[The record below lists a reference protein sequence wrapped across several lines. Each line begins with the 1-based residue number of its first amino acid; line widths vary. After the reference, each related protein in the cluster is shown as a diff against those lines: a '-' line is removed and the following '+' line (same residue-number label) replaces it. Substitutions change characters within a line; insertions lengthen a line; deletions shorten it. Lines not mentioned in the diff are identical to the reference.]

1 MRRTKSQRLLII
13 DTFRDPISELLELR
27 SVGIFDNLGDL
38 ASIYGGVLGDFFA
51 EKTMAIDYYL
61 NYSGK
66 KKISNLFET
75 AIKNYDDGYSREH
88 PDTVISNV
96 IWIKYSDKWRKILEA
111 FYSNYDIDD
120 EFSTERKREANN
132 VDDIITSS
140 DGETNTNV
148 ETHMQT
154 RNMDSVYGY
163 NSTVAVPQ
171 STFSSDVS
179 GDSDE
184 NHEKVVNINSAT
196 EKKTMGRDETETY
209 SGRHNSMPDIIEKEI
224 KFRDKRIL
232 WNIIFDDIDSVA
244 TIGMY

>member
-1 MRRTKSQRLLII
+1 MRRTKSQRLTII
-13 DTFRDPISELLELR
+13 DTFKDPINELLEMR
-27 SVGIFDNLGDL
+27 SVGIFEYFSDF
-38 ASIYGGVLGDFFA
+38 ASAYGGVLNDFFA
-51 EKTMAIDYYL
+51 DTSMAIDYYL

-66 KKISNLFET
+66 KKISNLFMS
-75 AIKNYDDGYSREH
+75 AINIYDEGYSRES
-88 PDTVISNV
+88 PSFVIANV
-96 IWIKYSDKWRKILEA
+96 TWLKYNDKWRKILEA
-111 FYSNYDIDD
+111 FYNNYSIDD

-154 RNMDSVYGY
+154 RNADSVYGY

-179 GDSDE
+179 GDADE
-184 NHEKVVNINSAT
+184 NHEKVVNSNSAT
-196 EKKTMGRDETETY
+196 ETKTMGRDETETY